1 MDKVSYALGIG
12 IGRQLASMGA
22 ETLNIDDFA
31 QAVKDAIAG
40 KLQIS
45 EQEAQELVQN
55 FFAAQEA
62 KTQAAAA
69 EKGKVAKEAGEKF
82 LAENGKKEGI
92 ITTKSGLQYQ
102 VLREGNGKAP
112 KATDQ
117 VECHYEGT
125 LIDGTKFDSSYD
137 RGQTATFPLNQVI
150 AGWTEG
156 LQLMTEGAKY
166 RFFIP
171 YQLGYGERGAGAAI
185 PPFGAVV
192 ACAAATFVACGNSTP
207 KADLKND
214 VDTMSYAMGMSQ
226 TQGLKEFLV
235 ERMGVDTAYM
245 DDFIK
250 GLNDGA
256 NAGDDKKKAAYYAG
270 IQIGQQISNQMV
282 KGINHEVFGNDSTQT
297 ISLKNFMAGF
307 ITGTTGKKGLM
318 TVEQAQQVAQA
329 KMMAIKAKAMEKQ
342 YGPNKQAGEKFL
354 AANKKKPGVVTLPS
368 GLQYKVIKEGN
379 GPMPKDTSL
388 VKVNYEGKTIDG
400 KVFDSSY
407 KRGDAVTLRANQVIK
422 GWTEALVRM
431 PVGSVWE
438 VYIPQELAYG
448 EREQAQIKPFSALIF
463 KIELVSLGAK

>member
-1 MDKVSYALGIG
+1 MKKLFF
-12 IGRQLASMGA
+12 GA
-22 ETLNIDDFA
+22 MMMA
-31 QAVKDAIAG
+31 
-40 KLQIS
+40 
-45 EQEAQELVQN
+45 
-55 FFAAQEA
+55 FAAA
-62 KTQAAAA
+62 
-69 EKGKVAKEAGEKF
+69 
-82 LAENGKKEGI
+82 
-92 ITTKSGLQYQ
+92 S
-102 VLREGNGKAP
+102 
-112 KATDQ
+112 
-117 VECHYEGT
+117 
-125 LIDGTKFDSSYD
+125 
-137 RGQTATFPLNQVI
+137 
-150 AGWTEG
+150 
-156 LQLMTEGAKY
+156 
-166 RFFIP
+166 
-171 YQLGYGERGAGAAI
+171 
-185 PPFGAVV
+185 
-192 ACAAATFVACGNSTP
+192 FVSCGNSTP
-207 KADLKND
+207 KADLKD
-214 VDTMSYAMGMSQ
+214 EVDTLSYAMGMAQ
-226 TQGLKEFLV
+226 TQGLKEYLSD
-235 ERMGVDTAYM
+235 RLQIDTAYM

-282 KGINHEVFGNDSTQT
+282 KGINHEVFGGDSTKT

-307 ITGTTGKKGLM
+307 VSGTTGKKGLM
-318 TVEQAQQVAQA
+318 TIEQAGRIAQE
-329 KMMAIKAKAMEKQ
+329 KMVSIKAKAMEKQ